1 MPWQLQPIIWPI
13 IIATLAL
20 LAIPHKA
27 HPGPPVAQS
36 ATGTPTAEHEP
47 SAELMQACFRPLWRY
62 CREEV
67 KRLDRKAA
75 GECVKANFNKLE
87 ERCRTLIEREFPEV
101 KDAK

>member
-1 MPWQLQPIIWPI
+1 MPRQLQPIIWPI

-20 LAIPHKA
+20 LAVPHKA
-27 HPGPPVAQS
+27 RPQHPVAQS
-36 ATGTPTAEHEP
+36 ATGTPTQEP
-47 SAELMQACFRPLWRY
+47 SAELMQACFRPVYRF

-75 GECVKANFNKLE
+75 GECVKANFDKLD
-87 ERCRTLIEREFPEV
+87 ERCRTRIEKEFPEI